1 MSARLSPY
9 AERVV
14 ESTAQTALS
23 DSLDAR
29 RLNSDILS
37 LRLCSGSGTL
47 LLTGTV
53 PSGMEPSLYAATV
66 PPCCMWTLLEVCQ
79 RQYTVNCLLV
89 LAEHLHEVGTQSCL
103 PLVQAAIRLRRTSSC
118 PLSCRTY
125 GPGVSLQTATMP
137 RSYPTLSGI
146 SALNALLRLRICTP
160 PRLNFKF
167 SSTAPQ
173 WQFTYLRFRSCL
185 WYKNV
190 LPHTYAL
197 RSCVLTAL

>member
-1 MSARLSPY
+1 MPNAWWSLRRRRHCPTASMHAGGTATSSP
-9 AERVV
+9 
-14 ESTAQTALS
+14 
-23 DSLDAR
+23 
-29 RLNSDILS
+29 

-118 PLSCRTY
+118 PPSCRTY

-160 PRLNFKF
+160 PRSEL
-167 SSTAPQ
+167 Q
-173 WQFTYLRFRSCL
+173 
-185 WYKNV
+185 V
-190 LPHTYAL
+190 LIDGTPMAVHILAL
-197 RSCVLTAL
+197 SVLVCGIRMCCRIHMPFVPVY